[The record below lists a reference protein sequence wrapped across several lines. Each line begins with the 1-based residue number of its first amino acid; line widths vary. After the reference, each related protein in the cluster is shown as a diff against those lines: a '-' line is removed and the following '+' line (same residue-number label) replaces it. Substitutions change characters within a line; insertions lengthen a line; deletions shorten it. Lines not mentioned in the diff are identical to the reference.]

1 MTLGL
6 YIGVLLWP
14 PVMNYNKPISEKVT
28 QVCLKEIHNHPLKD
42 LLKKRGHLTYAK
54 HGAKAHSSICDP
66 RLTGKGNSKIQIFYY
81 YSTNVSDP
89 CHQAILSFASY
100 TLAYHLKTI
109 WLFTLSDLKTI
120 VVPQTAFAIA
130 SVLSGGVLTLNESP
144 HVTAVLGRVPM
155 TLFWTWINLLPFA
168 INNQRQP
175 DSIIEDG
182 QNKPWRSMPSKRLS
196 GRQAKHVML
205 FTYFVALAS
214 SLKLGGLRQCLI
226 LIVLGYWYN
235 DLGGA
240 DYSCI
245 IRNFINACGILSFA
259 TGAAEVASAS
269 KMFTTPFHSVAWQWF
284 LIVGAIIFSSV
295 QSQDMYD
302 QAGDSLRKRNTV
314 PLVIGD
320 LFARWTIAIP
330 VALWSYICPAFWQL
344 GIGSRGLV
352 LLVGAVIVLRTLS
365 MKTVAQDKTTFRIWN
380 LWMILCYSLPL
391 IKKLQK
397 A

>member
-1 MTLGL
+1 ML
-6 YIGVLLWP
+6 
-14 PVMNYNKPISEKVT
+14 NR
-28 QVCLKEIHNHPLKD
+28 
-42 LLKKRGHLTYAK
+42 RGYLTYNE
-54 HGAKAHSSICDP
+54 HGAETRCSISDP
-66 RLTGKGNSKIQIFYY
+66 RLTGKGNGKILIFYY
-81 YSTNVSDP
+81 CSTNGSDL
-89 CHQAILSFASY
+89 CKQAILSSACY
-100 TLAYHLKTI
+100 TLVYHFKTI
-109 WLFTLSDLKTI
+109 WLFTFSDLKTI
-120 VVPQTAFAIA
+120 VLPQTAFGIA
-130 SVLSGGVLTLNESP
+130 SVLSGDVLTLNEYP
-144 HVTAVLGRVPM
+144 QFTIVLRRVPM

-175 DSIIEDG
+175 EAIIEDS
-182 QNKPWRSMPSKRLS
+182 QNKPWRSMPSERLS

-205 FTYFVALAS
+205 STYVVAFAS
-214 SLKLGGLRQCLI
+214 SLVLGGLRQCLMLI
-226 LIVLGYWYN
+226 LLGYWYN

-269 KMFTTPFHSVAWQWF
+269 EIFTTPFHSAAWQWF
-284 LIVGAIIFSSV
+284 SILGAIIFSSV

-314 PLVIGD
+314 PLVVGD

-344 GIGSRGLV
+344 DIWSRGLV